1 MRPFPRFWRALE
13 DMAGAAAWAE
23 WKYRLGDDLQT
34 ALPMLSPAD
43 RFVESLTDF
52 GDPHRWYRVVEHGP
66 GDFVGVPEDGGP
78 PLAVRR
84 EDVLIYRIDHPKL
97 GRRLAEVF
105 DLEFR
110 FAPLAPPARCAWRV
124 GTGKA
129 AEGVPID
136 FTLLIPAGEGDLEQA
151 VAWHAAGYS
160 PYVLLLPTRRR
171 VTPEVERL
179 VRHSS
184 GHLVVLAEAILAD
197 GDRRWMAAAE
207 AQVAI
212 KRHLETAAACPDE
225 PLSERAQLVLAAM
238 LELNAV
244 DSDRRRP
251 VEEIAPRALGPEA
264 DANALK
270 LVLAELRGKGMA
282 RSKTGRG
289 GGFWLTDKGRRR
301 AERLAETR

>member
-13 DMAGAAAWAE
+13 DTAGAAAWAD
-23 WKYRLGDDLQT
+23 WQYRLGEDIQT
-34 ALPMLSPAD
+34 ALPMLSPVD
-43 RFVESLTDF
+43 RFVESLPDR
-52 GDPHRWYRVVEHGP
+52 DAPSRRYRVVEHGA
-66 GDFVGVPEDGGP
+66 GDFVGVPEEGGP
-78 PLAVRR
+78 AVALRR
-84 EDVLIYRIDHPKL
+84 EDILIYRIDYPKL
-97 GRRLAEVF
+97 GRRIAEAF
-105 DLEFR
+105 ALESR
-110 FAPLAPPARCAWRV
+110 FAPLAPPKCAWRV
-124 GTGKA
+124 GTDKA
-129 AEGVPID
+129 ADGTPID
-136 FTLLIPAGEGDLEQA
+136 FSLLVPTGEGDVEQA
-151 VAWHAAGYS
+151 VAWHAAGRS
-160 PYVLLLPTRRR
+160 PYVLLLPTRGR

-179 VRHSS
+179 VRQSS
-184 GHLVVLAEAILAD
+184 GHLVVLAEAIVSD
-197 GDRRWMAAAE
+197 GGRRWMAAAE

-212 KRHLETAAACPDE
+212 ERYHETAANCPDE

-238 LELNAV
+238 LELDAV

>member
-13 DMAGAAAWAE
+13 DTAGAAAWAE

-43 RFVESLTDF
+43 RFVESLPDW
-52 GDPHRWYRVVEHGP
+52 DAPCRWYHVVQHGP

-78 PLAVRR
+78 PLALRR

-97 GRRLAEVF
+97 GRRIAETF
-105 DLEFR
+105 ALEFR
-110 FAPLAPPARCAWRV
+110 FAPHAPPRCTWRI
-124 GTGKA
+124 GMGKA
-129 AEGVPID
+129 AVGTPID
-136 FTLLIPAGEGDLEQA
+136 FSLLVPADEDDVQQA
-151 VAWHAAGYS
+151 VAWYAAGRT
-160 PYVLLLPTRRR
+160 PYVLLVPTRRR

-207 AQVAI
+207 ARVAV
-212 KRHLETAAACPDE
+212 RHHLETVANCSDE

-238 LELNAV
+238 RELDAV

-270 LVLAELRGKGMA
+270 LVLAELRAKGMA